1 MDKLI
6 IQRLMKIQRNNYQQ
20 QLKKVKNVDDKLSY
34 LRIQSL
40 VINEL
45 IEEYQDEKQKKGN

>member
-1 MDKLI
+1 
-6 IQRLMKIQRNNYQQ
+6 MKIQRNNYQQ